1 MKSIKTIFLNLFVFA
16 IIISC
21 NKQDWSQKID
31 IPLSASTN
39 FEFGAELGNSRLD
52 VNDAKFY
59 ITNVS
64 ISGRR
69 LQGEDVQLSTAKIV
83 EIDLLQDAVVESF
96 EIPIG
101 TYKEL
106 IINFE
111 LASNTYID
119 GEVTKI
125 NGNPQLKD
133 IYLPLDLQS
142 ENFEIELVDQSTQEV
157 LSISEAGKQLELKF
171 DLQGTLNGV
180 GNGAWNGL
188 LNASQSQTSVDLN
201 TIAGGNFLLNFK
213 KQLLENASLKLK

>member
-1 MKSIKTIFLNLFVFA
+1 MKSIKTIFLHLFVFS
-16 IIISC
+16 ILISC

-31 IPLSASTN
+31 IPLSNSTN

-52 VNDAKFY
+52 VNDARFY
-59 ITNVS
+59 ITSVS
-64 ISGRR
+64 ISGMR
-69 LQGEDVQLSTAKIV
+69 LQGEDVQFSTAKII
-83 EIDLLQDAVVESF
+83 EINLLQDAIVES
-96 EIPIG
+96 IKVPIG

-106 IINFE
+106 VVNFE
-111 LASNTYID
+111 LGSNTYID

-142 ENFEIELVDQSTQEV
+142 ENLEIELVDQSMQEV
-157 LSISEAGKQLELKF
+157 LSISEDVNQLELKF

-213 KQLLENASLKLK
+213 EQLLENASLKLE